1 MNKTLIIH
9 TKVTDL
15 VILIVLSNFKVRG
28 RSLGWIITKTGN

>member
-28 RSLGWIITKTGN
+28 WSLG